1 MLGNFYIL
9 GPYWPNKTLD
19 LEPNPGEKHYRA
31 CIAWYATCAS
41 VSRFNSN
48 VMVPSGTWNR
58 IYGLLFIDQPVGT
71 GFSIAGALSLL
82 CHNTVFSAE
91 HGWPYHEL
99 MSRAVPHTE
108 DCQMQA
114 RRGFLQMRW
123 RSPRIFMW
131 GCRNSLASIRIC
143 NQGLCSSLANHMPA
157 NTCHPSVR
165 TITCISSMMTL
176 SFAQYL

>member
-1 MLGNFYIL
+1 
-9 GPYWPNKTLD
+9 
-19 LEPNPGEKHYRA
+19 
-31 CIAWYATCAS
+31 
-41 VSRFNSN
+41 
-48 VMVPSGTWNR
+48 
-58 IYGLLFIDQPVGT
+58 
-71 GFSIAGALSLL
+71 
-82 CHNTVFSAE
+82 
-91 HGWPYHEL
+91 
-99 MSRAVPHTE
+99 
-108 DCQMQA
+108 MQA

-176 SFAQYL
+176 SISLHNISSADKQFLWPSNCISYGTFAFSWCLKGGDKLCRPLHSPNRGGARPIEKGIWVNTEAIAAAEGP